1 MLSVIRRRRRRS
13 WWRAKGNCTSRTL
26 SVRQPKVKWKKKR
39 VITRTHLGSSGMASN
54 DYRKMSNGMLE
65 RRTTDIVTTA
75 AIRSQ
80 LLEQSDAL
88 LQPSPSSQ
96 DWRQPLT
103 YLITTQSEITNASYR
118 TTTNSGGVFKW
129 KRGKQT
135 KMVVAYVHVGVYGIE
150 GIWPIYKL

>member
-1 MLSVIRRRRRRS
+1 MKSDRELYITNLVGPTAQSEM
-13 WWRAKGNCTSRTL
+13 
-26 SVRQPKVKWKKKR
+26 KKKKG
-39 VITRTHLGSSGMASN
+39 ITRTHLGSSGMASN

-96 DWRQPLT
+96 D
-103 YLITTQSEITNASYR
+103 
-118 TTTNSGGVFKW
+118 
-129 KRGKQT
+129 
-135 KMVVAYVHVGVYGIE
+135 
-150 GIWPIYKL
+150 